1 MSRKTCA
8 VLSFIL
14 NLAVLV
20 LVIYSVAKFFFAS
33 GDGNMEETGAVCF
46 RYFTIDSNILAA
58 IASALL
64 LPYEFKRAVG
74 NSEKIPTALSILK
87 LAGTVAV
94 TITFVVV
101 MVFLGPTIGYGKM
114 FEGAN
119 IFLHALCPIFA
130 IVSFIFFDGGNEISR
145 KQGLPALL
153 PVVIYGLL
161 YFVMVIII
169 TESNG
174 GWKDFY
180 GFNMGGFWPVSIAA
194 MFLVNV
200 LFVMLLR
207 KLRNKFIRRA

>member
-14 NLAVLV
+14 NLAVLL

-33 GDGNMEETGAVCF
+33 GDGNMEDTGAVCF

-58 IASALL
+58 IASGLL
-64 LPYEFKRAVG
+64 LPYEFKRVAG
-74 NSEKIPTALSILK
+74 KNENIPTGLSVLK

-94 TITFVVV
+94 AITFFVV

-119 IFLHALCPIFA
+119 IFLHAICPVFA
-130 IVSFIFFDGGNEISR
+130 IVSFVFFDGGNEITR
-145 KQGLPALL
+145 KHGLPALL

-161 YFVMVIII
+161 YLVMVIII
-169 TESNG
+169 TESCG
-174 GWKDFY
+174 GWPDFY
-180 GFNMGGFWPVSIAA
+180 GFNMGGLWPVSLIA
-194 MFLVNV
+194 MLLINV

-207 KLRNKFIRRA
+207 KLRNRFI

>member
-1 MSRKTCA
+1 
-8 VLSFIL
+8 
-14 NLAVLV
+14 
-20 LVIYSVAKFFFAS
+20 
-33 GDGNMEETGAVCF
+33 MEDTGTVCF

-58 IASALL
+58 IASGLL

-74 NSEKIPTALSILK
+74 KSEKIPTGLSVLK

-94 TITFVVV
+94 AITFFVV

-130 IVSFIFFDGGNEISR
+130 IVSFVFFDSGNEISR
-145 KQGLPALL
+145 KHGLPALL
-153 PVVIYGLL
+153 PVVIYGFL

-169 TESNG
+169 TEKNG
-174 GWKDFY
+174 GWSDFY
-180 GFNMGGFWPVSIAA
+180 GFNMGGFWPVSLIA
-194 MFLVNV
+194 MFLINV

-207 KLRNKFIRRA
+207 KFRNRFVKAALPN